1 MIKMKMIPNFQNQN
15 LNKRKRE
22 KKKEDQYNPH
32 ALHCLLCCSYEC
44 NSAVGSQIEKEQHN
58 G

>member
-1 MIKMKMIPNFQNQN
+1 MKIIPNFQNQN

-22 KKKEDQYNPH
+22 KKKKDQYNPH

-58 G
+58 S